1 MGNLGVRI
9 SFKNLVSFTFLFL
22 LGLPAF
28 ECFAEKAK
36 TSERDKS
43 FMLGSFRSDKDKNE
57 DQTIFIRSD
66 SLNVDAKK
74 RVFSYKGNVEVIR
87 GDVQITAQA
96 VRGSYNAKNEMQ
108 EIFCEDSVVITRG
121 SGERAS
127 ANRAIY
133 DVPGEIIRLTE
144 DPELYKDGSILSADI
159 VKVYTN
165 EDRSEAEGNVRVKV
179 LNSSVSSESSSNQE
193 AVFDPL
199 VADSFE
205 EDGLQSGDDLSFRD
219 GTSSVDIP
227 GSDLPQ

>member
-1 MGNLGVRI
+1 MKLFFDKSAGLA
-9 SFKNLVSFTFLFL
+9 LCFL
-22 LGLPAF
+22 LLVPVFDG
-28 ECFAEKAK
+28 FAEKSK
-36 TSERDKS
+36 DREKS
-43 FMLGSFRSDKDKNE
+43 FMLGSFRSDKDKNK
-57 DQTIFIRSD
+57 DQTIYIRSD

-87 GDVQITAQA
+87 GDVQITAEA
-96 VRGSYNAKNEMQ
+96 VRGSYNEKNEMQ

-127 ANRAIY
+127 ANRATY

-179 LNSSVSSESSSNQE
+179 LNTAASGKPSPGSDDL
-193 AVFDPL
+193 FDPL
-199 VADSFE
+199 VADSFS
-205 EDGLQSGDDLSFRD
+205 DDDLNSGDNLSFD
-219 GTSSVDIP
+219 GEVSGGDVAD
-227 GSDLPQ
+227 GADLP